1 MNEILDIFKRSGAL
15 LQGHFRL
22 TSGLHSP
29 TYFQCALVL
38 QYPQY
43 CQLLAQKIVDH
54 FSHHKIDT
62 VLSPAIG
69 GIVIGQEVGRQLGIR
84 TIFAERK
91 GHKMELRRGFTIQ
104 PGERIFVCEDVVTTG
119 GSVFEVLDLIKQ
131 NDAQVI
137 GIGYIVDRSN
147 GKIRFGVPQFSI
159 IQLDIELYQPE
170 SCPLCKD
177 KIPIVKPGS
186 RA

>member
-1 MNEILDIFKRSGAL
+1 MNDVIDIFRKSGAL
-15 LQGHFRL
+15 LQGHYRL

-43 CQLLAQKIVDH
+43 CQLLGQKIVDH
-54 FSHHKIDT
+54 FIQYKIDA

-84 TIFAERK
+84 TIFSERQ
-91 GHKMELRRGFTIQ
+91 GHEMELRRGFKIQ
-104 PGERIFVCEDVVTTG
+104 PDERILVCEDVVTTG

-131 NDAQVI
+131 NNAQAI
-137 GIGYIVDRSN
+137 GVGYIVDRSN
-147 GKIRFGVPQFSI
+147 GKIHFGVRQFSI
-159 IQLDIELYQPE
+159 IQLDIEVYQPG

-177 KIPIVKPGS
+177 NIPIVKPGS
-186 RA
+186 RL